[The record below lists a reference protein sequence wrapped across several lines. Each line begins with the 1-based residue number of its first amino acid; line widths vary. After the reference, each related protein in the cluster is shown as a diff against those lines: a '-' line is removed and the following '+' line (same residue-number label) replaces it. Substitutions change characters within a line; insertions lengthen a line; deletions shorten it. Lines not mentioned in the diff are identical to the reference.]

1 MTSVSQSRQQHLS
14 KMAEGGEEGSTSRPS
29 QLVPTIRKVLKNVS
43 DEITDE
49 ELTKLIFLV
58 SDHLPKG
65 QTQKMNCLKLIG
77 ALEERQLI
85 DTKCNDMNYLLDL
98 LHQLPRIDLVKK
110 LTSTLQLSDGFQQI
124 TKTKVEI
131 LEVDTEPR
139 APPSSSSKRA
149 VTTTSEFHMRSM
161 TVPNHKQPVDGGFL
175 QDPDL
180 LNSTFNEYDETVQ
193 QLEVVT
199 KEKED
204 ALMQLKLSEA
214 SKAVLQSKVNNLEM
228 EVSVAKD
235 DQNNLICER
244 NNALAAKSELSYKE
258 TEIKKELSEVKRTK
272 LLLEKSLTKLHNE
285 VEQKDEELK
294 KLHEQLEE
302 SQNTV
307 KKQDKEIVTLK
318 SKLEEVSSEKKIF
331 EETLREHNKVEVENG
346 GITCKRCGLVYVKSN
361 NPADACSYHT
371 GKYDMAGSIRRR
383 QEWSCC
389 KSPNMNAVGCKKKKH
404 LSIDYAFSPGIADE
418 TFFRTDRLG
427 TM

>member
-1 MTSVSQSRQQHLS
+1 
-14 KMAEGGEEGSTSRPS
+14 MAEGGEEGSTSRPG

-43 DEITDE
+43 DEITDD
-49 ELTKLIFLV
+49 ELTKLIFLA
-58 SDHLPKG
+58 SDHLPKS

-85 DTKCNDMNYLLDL
+85 DTKCNDMNYLVDL

-110 LTSTLQLSDGFQQI
+110 LTSTLQLPDGFQQI
-124 TKTKVEI
+124 TKSKVET
-131 LEVDTEPR
+131 LEVDAEPR
-139 APPSSSSKRA
+139 RVPPSSSNRA
-149 VTTTSEFHMRSM
+149 VTTTSEFHMHSV
-161 TVPNHKQPVDGGFL
+161 TVLNHKQPVDGRFL

-204 ALMQLKLSEA
+204 ALMALKLSEA
-214 SKAVLQSKVNNLEM
+214 SKAMLQSKVNNFEM
-228 EVSVAKD
+228 EVIVAKD

-258 TEIKKELSEVKRTK
+258 TVMRKELSEVKRTK
-272 LLLEKSLTKLHNE
+272 LLLEKSLTNLHSE
-285 VEQKDEELK
+285 VEQKDEDLK

-307 KKQDKEIVTLK
+307 KKQDEEIVALK
-318 SKLEEVSSEKKIF
+318 SKLEQATSNNKCF
-331 EETLREHNKVEVENG
+331 EETLQEHKMEVENG
-346 GITCKRCGLVYVKSN
+346 RITCKRCGLVYVKSK
-361 NPADACSYHT
+361 NPDDACRHHT

-389 KSPNMNAVGCKKKKH
+389 KNPNMNAAGCKKKKH

-418 TFFRTDRLG
+418 TFFRADRSD